1 VFKTGTV
8 SVWEAGTL
16 AMATLAAAAAVMD
29 SAAAIF
35 SLSLSPSLFRE
46 ERPAL

>member
-1 VFKTGTV
+1 MFKPGTV

-16 AMATLAAAAAVMD
+16 AMASLAAAVMD
-29 SAAAIF
+29 SAAAVF
-35 SLSLSPSLFRE
+35 SLSLSPFLFRE